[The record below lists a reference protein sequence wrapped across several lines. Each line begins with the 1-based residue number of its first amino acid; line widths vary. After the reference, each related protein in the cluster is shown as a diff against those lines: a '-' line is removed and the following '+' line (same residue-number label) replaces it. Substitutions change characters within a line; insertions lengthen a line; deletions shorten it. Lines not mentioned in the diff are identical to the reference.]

1 LKFENFDVVDDTD
14 AKDENNIL
22 LETPTTI
29 YARQKKVGLNLKLHK
44 RTLK

>member
-1 LKFENFDVVDDTD
+1 MLLDDTD

-22 LETPTTI
+22 LETPTPFTQ
-29 YARQKKVGLNLKLHK
+29 RQKKVGLNLKLHK